1 MNEYIGLLKRILTH
15 LLAWIV
21 LFVVGLYGT
30 GNESWILGFI
40 VGAGASIVYFMLM
53 SYRIFKSS
61 ELVPAKAV
69 SYMRAGW
76 LIRLIFVVLVLILS
90 LKIPGI
96 HFLAAVVGLFSL
108 QFIIVLEA
116 ALFVSRHYTSK
127 RANSV
132 RKE

>member
-1 MNEYIGLLKRILTH
+1 MNEYIGLLKRILSH
-15 LLAWIV
+15 LLIWIV
-21 LFVVGLYGT
+21 LVAAVLYGT
-30 GNESWILGFI
+30 DHQNWILGFI
-40 VGAGASIVYFMLM
+40 VGAGASIVYFILM
-53 SYRIFKSS
+53 SYRILKSLEVMPS
-61 ELVPAKAV
+61 KAV

-76 LIRLIFVVLVLILS
+76 LIRLIFVILVLILA

-96 HFLAAVVGLFSL
+96 HFLAAIVGLFSL

-127 RANSV
+127 GANSV